1 MSGFSMAE
9 ANTLSKVRSRE
20 HARAAGPCH
29 SRLPDPSCYMLNR
42 MFGPL
47 NLSSVVIPHRAC
59 PEVLSGND
67 DTEGREKI
75 QEMAAVICRRK
86 QKQILGKSLN

>member
-1 MSGFSMAE
+1 MSGFWMAE
-9 ANTLSKVRSRE
+9 ANTLSKVRSCE

-47 NLSSVVIPHRAC
+47 NLSSAMIPHRDC

-67 DTEGREKI
+67 DTESRGRI
-75 QEMAAVICRRK
+75 QEMAAAVCRRK
-86 QKQILGKSLN
+86 QKQILGKSLD